1 LDSPSGDPYTAALN
15 YFSLADNAF
24 AIDNFIKV
32 LIIMVFLF
40 CSALFSAAQVAFFSL
55 SPTDLSRIKEL
66 KGRWK
71 LTIIELLENPKK
83 LLATLLI
90 SDNMLNVA
98 IIILTSLI
106 HIFDYHSHR
115 LLGFIVQVVFTT
127 FFIVLFAEVIPKVY
141 STKHNL
147 QVLRIMGLPIY
158 FFNKLFSPI
167 SYVLVSSTNII
178 EKRLKKKSY
187 NVNIDELTHAI
198 EITSDINTNEEEK
211 KILKGIVKFG
221 NIDVKQ
227 IMKSRMDTIAFDIE
241 TPFTSLLKGILDSGY
256 SRIPIYK
263 EDFDTVEGIIY
274 IKDLL
279 AHLDMDDSFAW
290 QTLIRAPY
298 FVPES
303 KKINDLLEEFQQK
316 KMHLAIVADEYGG
329 SSGIVTLEDI
339 LEEIVGEINDEFD
352 DDELQYSKLDSRNF
366 IFEGKTLI
374 NDICR
379 ILNIERKIFD
389 KVEGDSDSLA
399 GLILELKGNI
409 PERGEVLEHEGIKFT
424 IESVDKRRIKR
435 IKITLPEKEIETEV
449 EE

>member
-1 LDSPSGDPYTAALN
+1 MDNPSGDPYIQAFQ
-15 YFSLADNAF
+15 YFSLSDNAF
-24 AIDNFIKV
+24 SIDNFIKIV
-32 LIIMVFLF
+32 IIMVFLF

-55 SPTDLSRIKEL
+55 SPTDLNRIKESSE
-66 KGRWK
+66 RWQ
-71 LTIIELLENPKK
+71 LTIIELLDNPKK

-106 HIFDYHSHR
+106 HIFDYHSQR
-115 LLGFIVQVVFTT
+115 ILGFIVQVVLTT
-127 FFIVLFAEVIPKVY
+127 FIIVLFAEVIPKVY

-158 FFNKLFSPI
+158 ILCKIFSPV
-167 SYVLVSSTNII
+167 SYILVSSTNIV

-227 IMKSRMDTIAFDIE
+227 IMKSRMDTVAFEIG

-256 SRIPIYK
+256 SRIPIYI

-279 AHLDMDDSFAW
+279 AHLDKDDSYKW
-290 QTLIRAPY
+290 QVLIRPPY

-316 KMHLAIVADEYGG
+316 KIHLAIVADEYGG

-352 DDELQYSKLDSRNF
+352 DDELQYSKLDDLNF

-379 ILNIERKIFD
+379 VLNIERKLFD
-389 KVEGDSDSLA
+389 KVEGDSDTLA

-424 IESVDKRRIKR
+424 VEAVDKRRIKR
-435 IKITLPEKEIETEV
+435 VKISLPEKNIEIIP

>member
-1 LDSPSGDPYTAALN
+1 LDNFSGDPYSQVFQ
-15 YFSLADNAF
+15 YFSLAENAF
-24 AIDNFIKV
+24 AIDNFIKIAT
-32 LIIMVFLF
+32 IIVFLF

-55 SPTDLSRIKEL
+55 SPVDLNRIKDSS
-66 KGRWK
+66 GRWQ
-71 LTIIELLENPKK
+71 LTIIELLDNPKK

-106 HIFDYHSHR
+106 HIFDYHTQKI
-115 LLGFIVQVVFTT
+115 LGFIVQVVLTT
-127 FFIVLFAEVIPKVY
+127 FIIVLFAEVIPKVY

-158 FFNKLFSPI
+158 IFNKLFSPV
-167 SYVLVSSTNII
+167 SYLLVSSTNII

-227 IMKSRMDTIAFDIE
+227 IMKSRMDTVAFEIE
-241 TPFTSLLKGILDSGY
+241 TPFKSLLKWILDSGY

-279 AHLDMDDSFAW
+279 AHLDKDDSFKW
-290 QTLIRAPY
+290 QALIRPPY

-316 KMHLAIVADEYGG
+316 KIHLAIVVDEYGG

-352 DDELQYSKLDSRNF
+352 DDELQYSKLDDRNF

-379 ILNIERKIFD
+379 VLNIERKMFD
-389 KVEGDSDSLA
+389 KVEGDSDTLA

-409 PERGEVLEHEGIKFT
+409 PERGEVIEHDGIRFT
-424 IESVDKRRIKR
+424 VEAVDKRRIKR
-435 IKITLPEKEIETEV
+435 VKITLPEKTSEEVIEE
-449 EE
+449 

>member
-1 LDSPSGDPYTAALN
+1 MDSPSGDPYIAALT
-15 YFSLADNAF
+15 YFSLSDNAF
-24 AIDNFIKV
+24 SIDNFV
-32 LIIMVFLF
+32 RIIIIVILLF

-55 SPTDLSRIKEL
+55 SPADANRIKESS
-66 KGRWK
+66 GRWQ
-71 LTIIELLENPKK
+71 LIIIELLDNPKK

-106 HIFDYHSHR
+106 HIFDYNSHR
-115 LLGFIVQVVFTT
+115 VLGFMVQVVFTT
-127 FFIVLFAEVIPKVY
+127 FIIVLFAEVIPKVY

-147 QVLRIMGLPIY
+147 QVLRIMGVPIY
-158 FFNKLFSPI
+158 IINNIFSPI

-198 EITSDINTNEEEK
+198 EITSDVNTNEDEK

-227 IMKSRMDTIAFDIE
+227 IMKSRMDTVAFEIE

-279 AHLDMDDSFAW
+279 AHLDKEDTFKW
-290 QTLIRAPY
+290 QGLIRSPY
-298 FVPES
+298 FIPES

-316 KMHLAIVADEYGG
+316 KMHLAIVVDEYGG
-329 SSGIVTLEDI
+329 SSGIVTLEDV

-379 ILNIERKIFD
+379 VLNIERKFFD
-389 KVEGDSDSLA
+389 KVEGDSDTLA
-399 GLILELKGNI
+399 GLILELKGDM
-409 PERGEVLEHEGIKFT
+409 PERGEVVEHEGIKFT
-424 IESVDKRRIKR
+424 VEAVDKRRIER
-435 IKITLPEKEIETEV
+435 VKISLPEEGVIIKE

>member
-1 LDSPSGDPYTAALN
+1 MDNPSDSAYSAAFQYLSLSDTAL
-15 YFSLADNAF
+15 SVDNLVK
-24 AIDNFIKV
+24 IV
-32 LIIMVFLF
+32 TIMVFLF

-55 SPTDLSRIKEL
+55 SPADMNRIKETP
-66 KGRWK
+66 GRWQG
-71 LTIIELLENPKK
+71 TIIELLDNPKK

-98 IIILTSLI
+98 VIILTSLL
-106 HIFDYHSHR
+106 HIFDYHSQQV
-115 LLGFIVQVVFTT
+115 LGFVVQVVLTT
-127 FFIVLFAEVIPKVY
+127 FIIVLFAEVIPKVY

-147 QVLRIMGLPIY
+147 QVLRVMGLPIY
-158 FFNKLFSPI
+158 VFNKVLSPI
-167 SYVLVSSTNII
+167 SFLLVSSTTVI
-178 EKRLKKKSY
+178 EKRLKRKSY

-227 IMKSRMDTIAFDIE
+227 IMKSRMDTVSFINE
-241 TPFTSLLKGILDSGY
+241 TPFKLLLKGILSSGY
-256 SRIPIYK
+256 SRIPIFK
-263 EDFDTVEGIIY
+263 DDFDTVEGIIF

-279 AHLDMDDSFAW
+279 AHLDKDDTFQW
-290 QTLIRAPY
+290 QALIRPPY

-303 KKINDLLEEFQQK
+303 KKINDLLLEFQQRK
-316 KMHLAIVADEYGG
+316 IHLAIVVDEYGG

-352 DDELQYSKLDSRNF
+352 DDELQYSKLDEYNF
-366 IFEGKTLI
+366 VFEGKTLI

-379 ILNIERKIFD
+379 VLNIERKVFD
-389 KVEGDSDSLA
+389 KVEGDSDTLA

-409 PERGEVLEHEGIKFT
+409 PERGEVMEHQGIRFRV
-424 IESVDKRRIKR
+424 EAVDKRRIKR
-435 IKITLPEKEIETEV
+435 VKITLPEKIIEPNI

>member
-1 LDSPSGDPYTAALN
+1 MDSTSGDPYLTAIN
-15 YFSLADNAF
+15 YISIAENAF
-24 AIDNFIKV
+24 SIENLIKV
-32 LIIMVFLF
+32 IIIIIFLF
-40 CSALFSAAQVAFFSL
+40 CAALFSAAQVAFFSL
-55 SPTDLSRIKEL
+55 SPADLNRIKESS
-66 KGRWK
+66 GRWQ
-71 LTIIELLENPKK
+71 LTIFELLDNPKK

-106 HIFDYHSHR
+106 HVFDYHSQQV
-115 LLGFIVQVVFTT
+115 LGFIVQVVLTT
-127 FFIVLFAEVIPKVY
+127 FIIVLFAEVIPKVY

-167 SYVLVSSTNII
+167 SYLLVSSTNIV
-178 EKRLKKKSY
+178 EKRFKRKSY
-187 NVNIDELTHAI
+187 DVNIDELTHAI
-198 EITSDINTNEEEK
+198 EITSDINTPEDEK

-227 IMKSRMDTIAFDIE
+227 IMKSRMDTIAFDND
-241 TPFTSLLKGILDSGY
+241 TPFKSLLKGILDSGY
-256 SRIPIYK
+256 SRIPIFK
-263 EDFDTVEGIIY
+263 DDFDTVEGIIY

-279 AHLDMDDSFAW
+279 AHLDKDDSFKW
-290 QTLIRAPY
+290 QALIRPPY

-303 KKINDLLEEFQQK
+303 KKINDLLQEFQQRK
-316 KMHLAIVADEYGG
+316 IHLAIVADEYGG

-352 DDELQYSKLDSRNF
+352 DDELQYSKIDERTF

-379 ILNIERKIFD
+379 VLNIERKIFN
-389 KVEGDSDSLA
+389 KVEGDSDTLA

-409 PERGEVLEHEGIKFT
+409 PEKGEVLQHDGIQFR
-424 IESVDKRRIKR
+424 IEAVDNRRIQS
-435 IKITLPEKEIETEV
+435 IKITLPEKKV
-449 EE
+449 ELEEED

>member
-1 LDSPSGDPYTAALN
+1 MDNPLGDPLLLAFQN
-15 YFSLADNAF
+15 FSLAENAF
-24 AIDNFIKV
+24 SIDNFIKV
-32 LIIMVFLF
+32 IIIFVFLF

-55 SPTDLSRIKEL
+55 SPADLNRIKEIS
-66 KGRWK
+66 GRWQ
-71 LTIIELLENPKK
+71 LTIIELLDNPKK

-98 IIILTSLI
+98 VIILTSLI
-106 HIFDYHSHR
+106 HIFDYHSQR
-115 LLGFIVQVVFTT
+115 VLGFIVQVVLIT
-127 FFIVLFAEVIPKVY
+127 FIIVLFAEVIPKVY

-158 FFNKLFSPI
+158 IFNKLFSPI
-167 SYVLVSSTNII
+167 SYVLVSSTNIV

-279 AHLDMDDSFAW
+279 AHLDMDDSFKW
-290 QTLIRAPY
+290 QTLIRPPY

-316 KMHLAIVADEYGG
+316 KIHLAIVVDEYGG

-352 DDELQYSKLDSRNF
+352 DDELQYSKLDSLNF

-379 ILNIERKIFD
+379 VLNIERKVFD
-389 KVEGDSDSLA
+389 KVEGDSDTLA

-424 IESVDKRRIKR
+424 VEAVDKRRIKR
-435 IKITLPEKEIETEV
+435 IKITLPEKDLEIKTE
-449 EE
+449 E